1 MDNFVTNTAAKLL
14 PNRFGCQIFE
24 VYNGS
29 DLAGAYVGI
38 CENHTGQIDLY
49 NGSDLAKFVQIDLAH
64 QVAPLFVLLIVDL
77 SFLQY
82 HTVHTTQ
89 ALTWLPPFPPDATH
103 SSCGCKEVG
112 AS

>member
-1 MDNFVTNTAAKLL
+1 MDNFVTNTAAKSL
-14 PNRFGCQIFE
+14 PNQFGCQIFE

-64 QVAPLFVLLIVDL
+64 QVAPLFVLLIAL
-77 SFLQY
+77 SSNLIIKIICYNMTSPHLNVFTKL
-82 HTVHTTQ
+82 
-89 ALTWLPPFPPDATH
+89 
-103 SSCGCKEVG
+103 KN
-112 AS
+112 